1 MSKLNVAVIYGGAN
15 TEHEVSK
22 SSADTIISSLSTE
35 KYNIV
40 PIYIS
45 KSGKWLLND
54 SPPSNLSEHHYAN
67 LEKYGQTA
75 IISPDRGGRSILR
88 IAAGKAREIPVDIVF
103 PVLHGR
109 HGEDG
114 TIQGLCELAGLPYVG
129 SGVLGSAMAM
139 DKYYAN
145 IIAAALGL
153 RHAPYLAF
161 KAHELCSPADL
172 DAAAKAARYKLGY
185 PVFVKPSNSGSS
197 VGTSKA
203 RDKKQL
209 LEAIKEA
216 LRHDRKI
223 LVEKAING
231 RELECSVIGDSAGG
245 TFASEAGEIIPGEE
259 FYTYDAKYN
268 NKGSQTIAPA
278 DIPAE
283 VSERVKN
290 MSVKIFEGVD
300 AYGLARVDFFW
311 DEAEDTVY
319 FNEINTMPGFTGIS
333 MYPML
338 LNASGMT
345 TPQIVDKLIDLG
357 LQRKKH

>member
-22 SSADTIISSLSTE
+22 ASAATIITSLSTD
-35 KYNIV
+35 KYNVV
-40 PIYIS
+40 PIFIS

-54 SPPSNLSEHHYAN
+54 SPFSDHNSDN
-67 LEKYGQTA
+67 MEKFGQTA
-75 IISPDRGGRSILR
+75 IISPDNGEHGILR
-88 IAAGKAREIPVDIVF
+88 IASGKARTIPIDVVF

-109 HGEDG
+109 FGEDG

-129 SGVLGSAMAM
+129 SGVMGSAMSM

-145 IIAAALGL
+145 IIATTLGL
-153 RHAPYLAF
+153 NHAPYLSF
-161 KAHELCSPADL
+161 RSYQLSTQDGLQE
-172 DAAAKAARYKLGY
+172 AAKAVRYKLGY
-185 PVFVKPSNSGSS
+185 PCFVKPSNSGSS
-197 VGTSKA
+197 VGISKA
-203 RDKKQL
+203 RNKAQL
-209 LEAIKEA
+209 LKAIETA
-216 LRHDRKI
+216 LQHDHKI
-223 LVEKAING
+223 LIEKAING
-231 RELECSVIGDSAGG
+231 RELECSVIGDGNG
-245 TFASEAGEIIPGEE
+245 DTFASEVGEIISGEE

-278 DIPAE
+278 DIP
-283 VSERVKN
+283 SEISGKIKD

-311 DEAEDTVY
+311 DEADGNVY
-319 FNEINTMPGFTGIS
+319 FNEINTMPGFTNIS

-345 TPQIVDKLIDLG
+345 TPEIVDKLIELA
-357 LQRKKH
+357 LNR